1 MLHLQKNKNEPLIRI
16 GHLKKSFGDVTPVK
30 DVSCD
35 IYQRDVISIIGPSG
49 TGKSTLLNLINHLET
64 ADSGTILPTL
74 GMDDEIRMVYEYKDA
89 DGGTVDL
96 EVTYPGED
104 RNPLEEGDGL
114 SLTLTRHAC
123 SMLDWE
129 YEDGI
134 CRIKGR
140 LVQT

>member
-64 ADSGTILPTL
+64 ADSGTILLTL

-140 LVQT
+140 LVQN

>member
-1 MLHLQKNKNEPLIRI
+1 M
-16 GHLKKSFGDVTPVK
+16 
-30 DVSCD
+30 
-35 IYQRDVISIIGPSG
+35 
-49 TGKSTLLNLINHLET
+49 
-64 ADSGTILPTL
+64 
-74 GMDDEIRMVYEYKDA
+74 
-89 DGGTVDL
+89 
-96 EVTYPGED
+96 TYPGED

-123 SMLDWE
+123 SMLDWG

>member
-64 ADSGTILPTL
+64 ADSGTILSTL
-74 GMDDEIRMVYEYKDA
+74 GMDDEIRMVNEYKDA

>member
-74 GMDDEIRMVYEYKDA
+74 GMDDEIRMVYEY
-89 DGGTVDL
+89 
-96 EVTYPGED
+96 
-104 RNPLEEGDGL
+104 
-114 SLTLTRHAC
+114 
-123 SMLDWE
+123 
-129 YEDGI
+129 
-134 CRIKGR
+134 
-140 LVQT
+140 